1 MIQNGVADVT
11 NLRVLCNLKKRIA
24 VFTLINLTKVL
35 LWTRLNTT
43 IPALTRV
50 VPAFCLMKNYEG
62 FTGLQP
68 NRELG
73 TQYPEFPYSCSLEL
87 HEDLIESRTR
97 FKNLRFQQ
105 VPGFLYSLLLSLT
118 RELCGLWTRITF
130 SRKLETQGSR
140 ITVFVDEIS

>member
-1 MIQNGVADVT
+1 MIQYGVADVT
-11 NLRVLCNLKKRIA
+11 NSRVLCNLKKRIA
-24 VFTLINLTKVL
+24 VFALINLTKVF
-35 LWTRLNTT
+35 LWTRSNTR

-73 TQYPEFPYSCSLEL
+73 TQCPEFPYSCLIEF
-87 HEDLIESRTR
+87 HEDFIESRTR
-97 FKNLRFQQ
+97 FKKFQ
-105 VPGFLYSLLLSLT
+105 VPGFLYSLLLSLA

-130 SRKLETQGSR
+130 SRKLETQDSR
-140 ITVFVDEIS
+140 IPVFVNEIS